1 MEKTPIAFLGP
12 IPTVPPLPA
21 NDIFKPS
28 APARRAHYR
37 HPGSDP
43 GRLADIIASL
53 SAHCLS
59 LPLGQR
65 FIIENAWS

>member
-1 MEKTPIAFLGP
+1 MEKMPMAFLGHTP
-12 IPTVPPLPA
+12 IVAPLTA
-21 NDIFKPS
+21 NDIFRPS

-65 FIIENAWS
+65 FIIENPWS